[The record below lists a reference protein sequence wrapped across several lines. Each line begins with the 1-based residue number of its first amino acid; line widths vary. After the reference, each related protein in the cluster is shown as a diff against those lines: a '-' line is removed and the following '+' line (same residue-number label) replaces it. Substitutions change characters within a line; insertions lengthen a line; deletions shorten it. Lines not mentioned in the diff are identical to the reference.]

1 MKSRRFI
8 QNLERIA
15 NMTQR
20 RGQARLP
27 LKILD
32 LSVPALL
39 CFWQFITALSFV
51 VPIGAADTRR
61 DQ

>member
-20 RGQARLP
+20 RGQLVCRLKFSTYP
-27 LKILD
+27 
-32 LSVPALL
+32 SPALL

>member
-32 LSVPALL
+32 LSVPCPALFL
-39 CFWQFITALSFV
+39 AVYHGIEFCRADW
-51 VPIGAADTRR
+51 IGR
-61 DQ
+61 DRPVE